1 MFASRI
7 AMCLGVSQVSL
18 EMYEKLTVSFS
29 RDGGIPG
36 FKLWSRVSKRLEMPL
51 NAFFL
56 NTAVQAALTC
66 IYFGSSAA
74 FNAFIGV
81 SVLSLGSACAI
92 PIGLS
97 FFRGR
102 KEIADAP
109 FYKGKLGAFCNV

>member
-1 MFASRI
+1 MR
-7 AMCLGVSQVSL
+7 LGVSQEARIPHL
-18 EMYEKLTVSFS
+18 QLTVSFS

-74 FNAFIGV
+74 FNAFLGV
-81 SVLSLGSACAI
+81 SVISLGSACAI
-92 PIGLS
+92 PIGIS

-102 KEIADAP
+102 REIADAP